1 MIKGRIVFFCRHYFD
16 SDVANFTKDLL
27 YEMTNIHS
35 FESHERARFNKF
47 RFRVCDQPKTV
58 CPIEITC
65 LKDLTDFEN
74 YKGKNCY
81 YHLIKFKYE
90 ERVLYDDRIN
100 SVSCFFD
107 VSIFEI
113 IRIFELRS

>member
-1 MIKGRIVFFCRHYFD
+1 
-16 SDVANFTKDLL
+16 
-27 YEMTNIHS
+27 MTNIHS

-47 RFRVCDQPKTV
+47 RFRVLDQLKTV
-58 CPIEITC
+58 CTIEITC

-100 SVSCFFD
+100 SVSCFF
-107 VSIFEI
+107 VRKSHHCKGIKIKLVETNIGRRGSWFLEA
-113 IRIFELRS
+113 LS